1 MAISRVRVK
10 INGTWTNLT
19 LNSSTGKY
27 EGTIAAP
34 AVTSFNLSGG
44 YYPVTVEATND
55 AGTVTT
61 KDDTDAA
68 IGSTLR
74 LSVKETVKPVITLT
88 SPTNGSY
95 IQNNSTPIVFTVT
108 DEANGSGVKESSISL
123 KVDNTA
129 VSLTKAA
136 ITNGYRCT
144 YTPPSAMSDG
154 AHTIIINAQ
163 DNDGNAATQI
173 SATYTIDT
181 IPPTLTI
188 SEPTFAITNQP
199 QCTFIG
205 VTNDDTSSPVVVEFT
220 HNNVNV
226 GSVPVDTDGNFE
238 KTLTLAEG
246 DNTIRVTSTD
256 KSGRVTTV
264 TKTIKLDTSIPQV
277 TNVVFEP
284 NPVSTSQPVK
294 ITLEVV

>member
-10 INGTWTNLT
+10 INGTWTNLA

-108 DEANGSGVKESSISL
+108 DEANGSGVKESGISL
-123 KVDNTA
+123 KVDNAA

-136 ITNGYRCT
+136 ITNGYQCT
-144 YTPPSAMSDG
+144 YTPLSPMSDG
-154 AHTIIINAQ
+154 AHTIVINAQ

-220 HNNVNV
+220 HNDTSV

-238 KTLTLAEG
+238 KTLTLSEG
-246 DNTIRVTSTD
+246 NNTIRVTSTD
-256 KSGRVTTV
+256 KSGRATTV